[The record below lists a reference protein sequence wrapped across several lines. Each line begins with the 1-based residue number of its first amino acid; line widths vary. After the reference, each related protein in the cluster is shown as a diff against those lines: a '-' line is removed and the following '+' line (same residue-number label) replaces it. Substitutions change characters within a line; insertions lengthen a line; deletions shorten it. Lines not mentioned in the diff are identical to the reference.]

1 METMQTTSA
10 EVDRR
15 GNQDDHDYDRYL
27 ERVQDR
33 FRRNTADGKEPLF
46 TTDVDKDA
54 LWAAYLEAFEPEQRQ
69 YHNCSA
75 CRGFIKTIGA
85 LVTIGA
91 DGRTAPAVWDA
102 EDAPELYRP
111 SVEAMLRLIRR
122 AKVTGVWLSSDTPWG
137 RPLTRRPV
145 DRPWRHFAVTPT
157 KAQVYVKTVLTA
169 RQKMAERRED
179 FEQVQRAIEEF
190 TAPMVQQAVTLL
202 KTDSL
207 YRSEKVL
214 GPAQFLAD
222 LHAAIEANK
231 GNRANTV
238 WRAIAPAPAGFC
250 HPRSSMVGTLLED
263 IAAGLSFEDAS
274 RKFRDKMHPLQ
285 YQRPQAAPSAGAIAA
300 AEKLISELGAAGSLE
315 RRFARVDEV
324 QALWRPAAVEAPKSN
339 GSVFGHLVPK
349 GESTP
354 KMSVPAQTMTWEKF
368 ARTVL
373 PETQALELLAPV
385 HGGYCALVTASN
397 PDAPPILQWDSVE
410 QRNPVSWYVYH
421 NGSPAQQ
428 WGVVGGSWVKVTA
441 ITRQPPRWFS
451 DKFTHHGDAA
461 LFILEGCKDSRGESA
476 GSALFPECLRS
487 EFHQMRSTIEAY
499 SRSAKLGGL
508 AEASASGIVFSK
520 NNNGN
525 VHVRATD
532 KAGVRLEYRLDR
544 WD

>member
-1 METMQTTSA
+1 MEAMTTTA

-15 GNQDDHDYDRYL
+15 GNQDDHDYDRYV

-46 TTDVDKDA
+46 TTDVDRDA
-54 LWAAYLEAFEPEQRQ
+54 LWTAYLEAFPTEERQ

-85 LVTIGA
+85 LVTIGT
-91 DGRTAPAVWDA
+91 DGRTAPAAWDA
-102 EDAPELYRP
+102 EDAPELYRT

-122 AKVTGVWLSSDTPWG
+122 AKVTGVWLSSESPWG
-137 RPLTRRPV
+137 KPLTRRPV
-145 DRPWRHFAVTPT
+145 DRPWRHFAVTPP
-157 KAQVYVKTVLTA
+157 KSMVYVKTVLTA

-179 FEQVQRAIEEF
+179 FGQVQRALEEF
-190 TAPMVQQAVTLL
+190 SAATVQQAVTLL

-238 WRAIAPAPAGFC
+238 WRAIAAAPAGFC

-300 AEKLISELGAAGSLE
+300 AEKRIAELGAAGSLA
-315 RRFARVDEV
+315 RRFARLEEV
-324 QALWRPAAVEAPKSN
+324 EALWKPAAVEAPKAS

-349 GESTP
+349 GEAEPT
-354 KMSVPAQTMTWEKF
+354 MTVPAQTMTWDKF
-368 ARTVL
+368 SRTVL
-373 PETQALELLAPV
+373 PTAKAIELLAPNI
-385 HGGYCALVTASN
+385 GNYSALLTAVN
-397 PDAPPILQWDSVE
+397 ADAPPILQWDSE
-410 QRNPVSWYVYH
+410 ERRNPVSWYVY
-421 NGSPAQQ
+421 NGGSAAPQ
-428 WGVVGGSWVKVTA
+428 WGVVGGQWTKVTA
-441 ITRQPPRWFS
+441 VTLQPSQWYGAKLS
-451 DKFTHHGDAA
+451 HQGESV
-461 LFILEGCKDSRGESA
+461 LFLLDGAKDSRGAYA
-476 GSALFPECLRS
+476 GAGLFPEILKS
-487 EFHQMRSTIEAY
+487 EFHAMRSTIEAF
-499 SRSAKLGGL
+499 SRSAKLEGYEEATACGL
-508 AEASASGIVFSK
+508 RMQKGSREDIRLRV
-520 NNNGN
+520 
-525 VHVRATD
+525 TD
-532 KAGVRLEYRLDR
+532 GTGTRLEYRLDR